1 MLRSPQADSVG
12 CKLPPLNVILVIK
25 PQAVARARDN
35 FGLVIG
41 NVSGVC
47 KLLNDPLPSQIA

>member
-47 KLLNDPLPSQIA
+47 KLDGTE